1 MTEVG
6 EMSTQVSTEVDRG
19 GQLTLPGKASIFAAN
34 LTHLESQK
42 AAIRFPTP
50 PPQPKVV
57 CGAGV
62 GKTVGGW
69 QQKSKGMGQGF

>member
-1 MTEVG
+1 
-6 EMSTQVSTEVDRG
+6 MSMMRTLSSKVSSVLDGGTQPARIKKGIV
-19 GQLTLPGKASIFAAN
+19 FAAN